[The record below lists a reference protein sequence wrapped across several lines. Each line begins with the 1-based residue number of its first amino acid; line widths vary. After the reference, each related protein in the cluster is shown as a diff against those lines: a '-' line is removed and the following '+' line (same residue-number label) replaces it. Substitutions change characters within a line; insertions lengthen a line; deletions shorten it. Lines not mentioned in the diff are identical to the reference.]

1 MQTQN
6 ATAQNHVAP
15 VAIKMFMNIAGAE
28 WSLPEKDMRVLLGEP
43 GRSTFYNWRAGKVS
57 QLSRDTLERV
67 SYIAGIYKALHLL
80 FPRPQQAND
89 WIKKP
94 NAAFAGQ
101 SALDVMLA
109 GSIVDLAK
117 VRRYLDAQRG

>member
-1 MQTQN
+1 MQALNQALPSN
-6 ATAQNHVAP
+6 VAP
-15 VAIKMFMNIAGAE
+15 VAIKMFMNITQNE
-28 WSLPEKDMRVLLGEP
+28 WSLSETDARVLLGEP
-43 GRSTFYNWRAGKVS
+43 SRSTFYNWRNGKVS
-57 QLSRDTLERV
+57 TLSRDTLERV

-80 FPRPQQAND
+80 LPQPDQANA
-89 WIKKP
+89 WLKKP

-109 GSIVDLAK
+109 GSIVDLAR